1 MTRLKGWLCSLV
13 AMAVAIAAPASAL
26 EGDGKSS
33 EASPGG
39 EALTSQP
46 VTTGLYLI
54 AGGGANSLLRLSASG
69 MVLVDG
75 KLPGFHRPLMAQV
88 RRISRIADQ
97 SIKVL
102 VVTDHHDNHTGS
114 NAQFLA

>member
-1 MTRLKGWLCSLV
+1 MTRPERWLCLLV
-13 AMAVAIAAPASAL
+13 AMAVVTAVPASAL
-26 EGDGKSS
+26 DGEWKSAAASAGS
-33 EASPGG
+33 EI
-39 EALTSQP
+39 LTSQL

-69 MVLVDG
+69 MILVDG

-88 RRISRIADQ
+88 RRISKISDQ

-102 VVTDHHDNHTGS
+102 IVTDHHETHTGN
-114 NAQFLA
+114 NAQFL